1 MFNLKPNQIF
11 MICESIMFLMV
22 AYTIYKYVHVLN
34 TRINSL
40 NNKVTLLE
48 TFIQQSNIS
57 INNVPNPQPVEK
69 ESKKEHFQP
78 EKSQKSN
85 KPKNV
90 SFNVQPQL
98 VPEQELLNMIT
109 QTFNDQIQQDL
120 QEINNAHTN
129 RIVEVEEEPEPE
141 PEPEPEVS
149 QVSQVSQAVA
159 DVHDVE
165 VEVTWTEEEAREFMN
180 KVDSENN
187 QVEEEEKEE
196 DNQVDEQNIEIDDVE
211 DEDEDDNL
219 EEVD

>member
-129 RIVEVEEEPEPE
+129 RIVEVEEEPDPE
-141 PEPEPEVS
+141 PEPEPE
-149 QVSQVSQAVA
+149 VSQVSQAVA